1 MAVMSAR
8 KRAIGNTWKY
18 KNEQKEV
25 TASQEESKPI
35 SEEEHK
41 ARLDKLRA
49 LGLLK

>member
-25 TASQEESKPI
+25 TAKQEEEKPI

-41 ARLDKLRA
+41 ARLEKLRA